1 MEDLFKDAKV
11 VTSADTRAK
20 AVRALGL
27 DEPPVTEKL
36 SRSSFS
42 SDEEYFDACARL
54 SVQQNSP
61 EYREAYRAVRKQYTA
76 QQEAERQ
83 AREEQKHQA
92 EIAQAIKDCVLST
105 DEQAKV
111 DDEARSR
118 AQADFAAGRISFQQL
133 GATVA
138 AYAEH
143 LTQEKKESKVYS
155 ADLNRQIREAMRRVR
170 NGVNLG
176 R

>member
-1 MEDLFKDAKV
+1 MEDFFEDTKV

-20 AVRALGL
+20 VVRALGF
-27 DEPPVTEKL
+27 DEPPTTEKL
-36 SRSSFS
+36 SRSSFN
-42 SDEEYFDACARL
+42 SDEEYFDAVARL

-61 EYREAYRAVRKQYTA
+61 EYREAYRAIRKQYTA

-83 AREEQKHQA
+83 AQEEQKHQA

-118 AQADFAAGRISFQQL
+118 AQADLAAGKISFQQL

-138 AYAEH
+138 DYAGK
-143 LTQEKKESKVYS
+143 LTEEAKKDKVHN
-155 ADLNRQIREAMRRVR
+155 ADFNRQLREAMAKVR
-170 NGVNLG
+170 G
-176 R
+176 RKL